1 MKENKKEEDK
11 EKENPFNVILLGNV
25 ESEKEALMHK
35 LIKKKFAINQ
45 LKELNKSADN
55 ANSNPNITDMM
66 NSVEIHGET
75 VKMKIYDNTSANKIF
90 SYSNK
95 SLSSVQGIILF
106 YSVCD
111 RNSFNIL
118 KSNLY
123 KIMSMNKYDFPMVM
137 VGYDSES
144 SKRQVNYEEAK
155 SLADSYGLNF
165 YEVSFDSGIGLEPI
179 FEDIGEQVAYKE
191 YGLND
196 SSIKN
201 NSVIFSNNSNNNKD
215 WNGNLLNIKGRN
227 KNISIYSNNELYENE
242 FNKSIKSKMLKKNSY
257 IFNTNSLSNRKNK
270 LKTYYRTINDESK
283 SSKELND
290 SNNTFSNNKKNKT
303 IKTIL
308 IKSPDLI
315 YPSEMHSYR
324 GTTETQKKREEEI
337 KIRRLIR
344 EKEMK
349 SWWKKREKEN
359 LESKKIKREKEKND
373 LKEKIKMD
381 KIIQKEKEK
390 KLFEENLMKIK
401 LNYEQKKSGNKK
413 IEQEIIKKKENLIK
427 EKLQEK
433 KINKEKLNKLKE
445 DKEIEEKEREKKLL
459 NLKIKSFNINKKKD
473 KACKNVFANS
483 ANKNSKKEKTKLKL
497 ENNKNKIY
505 NLSQNN
511 SFMLKDEQN
520 NTSSFTHYTENKN
533 DLIENYKNN
542 SNIFRCLKCK
552 LIPDILINELNQEIE
567 IICDRSY
574 QNNLHHNISTYSNF
588 IEQSLNHPIDS
599 NNIFCSF
606 CEKYANEFSDEN
618 VIYFCHKC
626 DTYFCSEDEEKHKSL
641 MHKKEENIKGEYL
654 NIFKNKKKEK
664 SLNRNNSK
672 LMINTPMKNKNNK
685 KLSRQNT
692 TPHLSRK
699 QTNNKIIPKK
709 LNYNDN
715 NNKNSENS
723 NLNSNINKKNY
734 SLPFYLI
741 DSFCGNHYE
750 VFKFYC
756 LNCHNNFCEQCLK
769 DHINHPFI
777 KFDDIL
783 LSDDELNSKK
793 NELNKA
799 KEDLIKLNQ
808 YFTALIEAIKCKFE
822 RLLNIKKKELEIKE
836 KIILDYETVK
846 YNYHSINNIRNIK
859 FENNDKFFDLS
870 PNTDWLTQFNLI
882 FKYLN
887 TNLFNKNNDVFDL
900 LKSDSINEK
909 NNIKISTKEVAINQI
924 NKLILLN
931 NEDIAVLSE
940 NKNIYIFD
948 KDNLEEKLSIKI
960 SEKNNF
966 HINDIIERKKGGLI
980 CCGFE
985 YIKFINLGLNNQY
998 YNLENEI
1005 KDNRTNI
1012 YSFIEFNNNII
1023 ITLNN
1028 LSNLKLMKQNE
1039 KYKYE
1044 IIDCYNYKNL
1054 DNYTEKNI
1062 NQLIKLNSN
1071 SFILSSNKE
1080 NCLYKFMIN
1089 NNEKIK
1095 LDRKLENIGF
1105 NNENIYNNIIILHN
1119 ENYLFVLYNECIL
1132 LIDANKF
1139 NIIQR
1144 FFHNYQL
1151 INLFNYSENY
1161 IIALDS
1167 KNKLYK
1173 IEFDKNQQKLFFED
1187 NVNINNNYS
1196 DFANDINNI
1205 IIYRNRDKII
1215 FQKKNK
1221 FVKIDNF

>member
-1 MKENKKEEDK
+1 M
-11 EKENPFNVILLGNV
+11 
-25 ESEKEALMHK
+25 
-35 LIKKKFAINQ
+35 
-45 LKELNKSADN
+45 
-55 ANSNPNITDMM
+55 
-66 NSVEIHGET
+66 
-75 VKMKIYDNTSANKIF
+75 
-90 SYSNK
+90 
-95 SLSSVQGIILF
+95 
-106 YSVCD
+106 
-111 RNSFNIL
+111 
-118 KSNLY
+118 
-123 KIMSMNKYDFPMVM
+123 
-137 VGYDSES
+137 
-144 SKRQVNYEEAK
+144 
-155 SLADSYGLNF
+155 
-165 YEVSFDSGIGLEPI
+165 
-179 FEDIGEQVAYKE
+179 
-191 YGLND
+191 
-196 SSIKN
+196 
-201 NSVIFSNNSNNNKD
+201 
-215 WNGNLLNIKGRN
+215 
-227 KNISIYSNNELYENE
+227 
-242 FNKSIKSKMLKKNSY
+242 
-257 IFNTNSLSNRKNK
+257 
-270 LKTYYRTINDESK
+270 
-283 SSKELND
+283 
-290 SNNTFSNNKKNKT
+290 
-303 IKTIL
+303 
-308 IKSPDLI
+308 
-315 YPSEMHSYR
+315 
-324 GTTETQKKREEEI
+324 
-337 KIRRLIR
+337 
-344 EKEMK
+344 
-349 SWWKKREKEN
+349 
-359 LESKKIKREKEKND
+359 
-373 LKEKIKMD
+373 
-381 KIIQKEKEK
+381 
-390 KLFEENLMKIK
+390 
-401 LNYEQKKSGNKK
+401 
-413 IEQEIIKKKENLIK
+413 
-427 EKLQEK
+427 
-433 KINKEKLNKLKE
+433 
-445 DKEIEEKEREKKLL
+445 
-459 NLKIKSFNINKKKD
+459 
-473 KACKNVFANS
+473 
-483 ANKNSKKEKTKLKL
+483 
-497 ENNKNKIY
+497 
-505 NLSQNN
+505 
-511 SFMLKDEQN
+511 
-520 NTSSFTHYTENKN
+520 
-533 DLIENYKNN
+533 
-542 SNIFRCLKCK
+542 
-552 LIPDILINELNQEIE
+552 
-567 IICDRSY
+567 
-574 QNNLHHNISTYSNF
+574 
-588 IEQSLNHPIDS
+588 
-599 NNIFCSF
+599 
-606 CEKYANEFSDEN
+606 
-618 VIYFCHKC
+618 
-626 DTYFCSEDEEKHKSL
+626 
-641 MHKKEENIKGEYL
+641 
-654 NIFKNKKKEK
+654 
-664 SLNRNNSK
+664 
-672 LMINTPMKNKNNK
+672 
-685 KLSRQNT
+685 SRQNT

-699 QTNNKIIPKK
+699 QPNNKIIPKK

-715 NNKNSENS
+715 NKNSENP
-723 NLNSNINKKNY
+723 NLNTNIDKKNY

-793 NELNKA
+793 NELNKS

-909 NNIKISTKEVAINQI
+909 NNTKISTKEVSINHI

-966 HINDIIERKKGGLI
+966 HINDIIERNKGGLI

-1139 NIIQR
+1139 NTIQR

>member
-1 MKENKKEEDK
+1 M
-11 EKENPFNVILLGNV
+11 
-25 ESEKEALMHK
+25 
-35 LIKKKFAINQ
+35 
-45 LKELNKSADN
+45 
-55 ANSNPNITDMM
+55 
-66 NSVEIHGET
+66 
-75 VKMKIYDNTSANKIF
+75 
-90 SYSNK
+90 
-95 SLSSVQGIILF
+95 
-106 YSVCD
+106 
-111 RNSFNIL
+111 
-118 KSNLY
+118 
-123 KIMSMNKYDFPMVM
+123 
-137 VGYDSES
+137 
-144 SKRQVNYEEAK
+144 
-155 SLADSYGLNF
+155 
-165 YEVSFDSGIGLEPI
+165 
-179 FEDIGEQVAYKE
+179 
-191 YGLND
+191 
-196 SSIKN
+196 
-201 NSVIFSNNSNNNKD
+201 
-215 WNGNLLNIKGRN
+215 
-227 KNISIYSNNELYENE
+227 
-242 FNKSIKSKMLKKNSY
+242 
-257 IFNTNSLSNRKNK
+257 
-270 LKTYYRTINDESK
+270 
-283 SSKELND
+283 
-290 SNNTFSNNKKNKT
+290 
-303 IKTIL
+303 
-308 IKSPDLI
+308 
-315 YPSEMHSYR
+315 
-324 GTTETQKKREEEI
+324 
-337 KIRRLIR
+337 
-344 EKEMK
+344 
-349 SWWKKREKEN
+349 
-359 LESKKIKREKEKND
+359 
-373 LKEKIKMD
+373 
-381 KIIQKEKEK
+381 
-390 KLFEENLMKIK
+390 
-401 LNYEQKKSGNKK
+401 
-413 IEQEIIKKKENLIK
+413 
-427 EKLQEK
+427 
-433 KINKEKLNKLKE
+433 
-445 DKEIEEKEREKKLL
+445 
-459 NLKIKSFNINKKKD
+459 
-473 KACKNVFANS
+473 
-483 ANKNSKKEKTKLKL
+483 
-497 ENNKNKIY
+497 
-505 NLSQNN
+505 
-511 SFMLKDEQN
+511 
-520 NTSSFTHYTENKN
+520 
-533 DLIENYKNN
+533 
-542 SNIFRCLKCK
+542 
-552 LIPDILINELNQEIE
+552 
-567 IICDRSY
+567 
-574 QNNLHHNISTYSNF
+574 
-588 IEQSLNHPIDS
+588 
-599 NNIFCSF
+599 
-606 CEKYANEFSDEN
+606 
-618 VIYFCHKC
+618 
-626 DTYFCSEDEEKHKSL
+626 
-641 MHKKEENIKGEYL
+641 
-654 NIFKNKKKEK
+654 
-664 SLNRNNSK
+664 
-672 LMINTPMKNKNNK
+672 
-685 KLSRQNT
+685 
-692 TPHLSRK
+692 
-699 QTNNKIIPKK
+699 
-709 LNYNDN
+709 
-715 NNKNSENS
+715 
-723 NLNSNINKKNY
+723 
-734 SLPFYLI
+734 
-741 DSFCGNHYE
+741 
-750 VFKFYC
+750 
-756 LNCHNNFCEQCLK
+756 
-769 DHINHPFI
+769 
-777 KFDDIL
+777 
-783 LSDDELNSKK
+783 
-793 NELNKA
+793 
-799 KEDLIKLNQ
+799 
-808 YFTALIEAIKCKFE
+808 
-822 RLLNIKKKELEIKE
+822 EIKE

-909 NNIKISTKEVAINQI
+909 NNTKISTKEVSINHI

-966 HINDIIERKKGGLI
+966 HINDIIERNKGGLI